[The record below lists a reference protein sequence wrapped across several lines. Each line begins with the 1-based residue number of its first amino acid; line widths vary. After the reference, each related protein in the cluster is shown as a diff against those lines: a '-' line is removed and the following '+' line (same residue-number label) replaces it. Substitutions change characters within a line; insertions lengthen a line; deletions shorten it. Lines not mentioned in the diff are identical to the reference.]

1 MSNWFGIFRATP
13 PTLTDGQQAQP
24 AMDNAGR
31 LITVGA
37 GGAGP
42 AATSADPGYFVQEP
56 VTASAAAVLSAQ
68 TPTAAGSLVV
78 KASAGNLYGFEV
90 CTGGSAGY
98 LMVFD
103 ATAVPADGTVTPK
116 LVYAVAA
123 NTSFARQVTYPFRC
137 STGIT
142 LVFSTTGPFT
152 KTISATAFLA
162 GHYV

>member
-1 MSNWFGIFRATP
+1 MGIYNTSP
-13 PTLTDGQQAQP
+13 STLTDGQQTQ
-24 AMDNAGR
+24 DRVDSAGR
-31 LITVGA
+31 LLVAGA
-37 GGAGP
+37 TAG
-42 AATSADPGYFVQEP
+42 TSADPSYFVQEP
-56 VTASAAAVLSAQ
+56 VTATAAAVSSAQ
-68 TPTAAGSLVV
+68 TTAAAGSLVV

-90 CTGGSAGY
+90 CTGAAAGY

-103 ATAVPADGTVTPK
+103 ATSAPADGTVTPK

-137 STGIT
+137 ATGIT
-142 LVFSTTGPFT
+142 LVFSSTGPFT